1 MSKIS
6 SEREAIR
13 KEKKLRNTILNYTDP
28 SFSDFFF
35 LMTECQRLIN

>member
-35 LMTECQRLIN
+35 F